1 MFIQLI
7 VVLIVLVPILAI
19 LLDSD
24 VGKALANRLG
34 DRRLDA
40 GDDIVTER
48 VGYLEGEVDRLSTE
62 LMRLDEESQFLH
74 KLLAERP
81 SKDASALPSGDDPA
95 ES

>member
-1 MFIQLI
+1 LIQLI
-7 VVLIVLVPILAI
+7 IILVILIPILAM

-24 VGKALANRLG
+24 IGKALASRLG

-62 LMRLDEESQFLH
+62 LMRLDEQGQFLQ
-74 KLLAERP
+74 KLLSERP
-81 SKDASALPSGDDPA
+81 SADATALPSGDDPA
-95 ES
+95 QP

>member
-1 MFIQLI
+1 MFVYLI

-24 VGKALANRLG
+24 VGKALANRMG

-40 GDDIVTER
+40 GDDIVAER
-48 VGYLEGEVDRLSTE
+48 VGYLEGEVDRLSSE

-81 SKDASALPSGDDPA
+81 AKDAKALPSGDEPA
-95 ES
+95 GS

>member
-1 MFIQLI
+1 MFVPLI
-7 VVLIVLVPILAI
+7 VIMVILIPILAI

-24 VGKALANRLG
+24 IGKALASRLG

-40 GDDIVTER
+40 GDEIVMER

-62 LMRLDEESQFLH
+62 LMRLDEQGQFLQ

-81 SKDASALPSGDDPA
+81 SPDATALPSGDDPA
-95 ES
+95 QP